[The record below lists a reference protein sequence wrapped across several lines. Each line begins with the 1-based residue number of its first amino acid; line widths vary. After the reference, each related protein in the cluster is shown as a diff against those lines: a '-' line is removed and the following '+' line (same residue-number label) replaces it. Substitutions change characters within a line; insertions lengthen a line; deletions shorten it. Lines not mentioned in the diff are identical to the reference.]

1 MAESTEYAAS
11 LLDALEYAAE
21 MHRDQRRKGAEAS
34 PYINHPIKVARVL
47 ATVGGVYDLPTL
59 MAAVLHDTIEDTRT
73 SKEDLV
79 ERFGAE
85 VAGLVVEVSDDKSL
99 PKAERKQK
107 QVEHAPHLS
116 ERAKLIK
123 IADKI
128 CNVTDIAE
136 KPPADWDVE
145 RRRRYFDWATAV
157 VDGCR
162 GVNADLE
169 TCFAEA
175 VAKSAAS
182 VDAESA

>member
-1 MAESTEYAAS
+1 MAERNAYSS

-34 PYINHPIKVARVL
+34 PYINHPIKVARIL
-47 ATVGGVYDLPTL
+47 ATVGGVTDLPTL

-73 SKEDLV
+73 EHSDLV
-79 ERFGAE
+79 ERFGTE
-85 VAGLVVEVSDDKSL
+85 VADLVAEVSDDKGL
-99 PKAERKQK
+99 LKHERKQK

-116 ERAKLIK
+116 ERARMIK

-136 KPPADWDVE
+136 KPPAHWDVE
-145 RRRRYFDWATAV
+145 RRRAYFDWAAAV

-162 GVNADLE
+162 GVNAALE
-169 TCFAEA
+169 TCFEDSIAR
-175 VAKSAAS
+175 SAAKI
-182 VDAESA
+182 DAESD